1 MTVEKL
7 IISQMEAKNELH
19 AIVLR
24 LNERNTRSELKKLV
38 SKAKDNALTESQRKR
53 FLALSKSIK
62 IK

>member
-19 AIVLR
+19 EIILR

-53 FLALSKSIK
+53 FLTLSKSIE